1 MIAQCILSRV
11 KLQLHQAVH
20 PPLAHQ
26 LEQALDKQ
34 QEQVLEL
41 EPAQL
46 VGWEELNQEWELNQI
61 LSLEWVEWEEW
72 VECHLA
78 WEAWEE
84 CQCSLVW
91 QLVVVHLEWEEWVE
105 QTWTH
110 RW

>member
-1 MIAQCILSRV
+1 MIVQCILSRV
-11 KLQLHQAVH
+11 KLQPHPVVH
-20 PPLAHQ
+20 PPLEHL
-26 LEQALDKQ
+26 LEQLDKQ
-34 QEQVLEL
+34 QEQVPEL
-41 EPAQL
+41 EQAQL
-46 VGWEELNQEWELNQI
+46 VEWEELNQEWELNQI
-61 LSLEWVEWEEW
+61 LSQQWVEWEAWE
-72 VECHLA
+72 ECHLA